1 MKKLTFKSVWD
12 ALEDPAESVANMRIR
27 ADLMLAV
34 QDHVHRSETTQ
45 AQAAKQLG
53 ITQPRLNDLLRG
65 RIGKFSVDA
74 LVIMLAKVGKQ
85 ASIKISNAA

>member
-1 MKKLTFKSVWD
+1 MKQKTLKSVWD
-12 ALEDPAESVANMRIR
+12 ALEDSAESAANMRMR

-34 QDHVHRSETTQ
+34 QDYVDKSEATQ

-53 ITQPRLNDLLRG
+53 ITQLRLNDLWRG
-65 RIGKFSVDA
+65 RIDKFSVDA

-85 ASIKISNAA
+85 VSIKIRNAA

>member
-1 MKKLTFKSVWD
+1 VDKSE
-12 ALEDPAESVANMRIR
+12 A
-27 ADLMLAV
+27 
-34 QDHVHRSETTQ
+34 TQ

-65 RIGKFSVDA
+65 RIDKFSMDA

-85 ASIKISNAA
+85 VSIKIRNAA

>member
-1 MKKLTFKSVWD
+1 MKRGDWIMGFAAAAFRSVWD
-12 ALEDPAESVANMRIR
+12 ALEASTEAAANMRIR

-74 LVIMLAKVGKQ
+74 LVIMLVKVG
-85 ASIKISNAA
+85 NR

>member
-1 MKKLTFKSVWD
+1 MGFAAAAFRSVWD
-12 ALEDPAESVANMRIR
+12 ALEASTEAAANMRIR

-74 LVIMLAKVGKQ
+74 LVIMLVKVG
-85 ASIKISNAA
+85 NR